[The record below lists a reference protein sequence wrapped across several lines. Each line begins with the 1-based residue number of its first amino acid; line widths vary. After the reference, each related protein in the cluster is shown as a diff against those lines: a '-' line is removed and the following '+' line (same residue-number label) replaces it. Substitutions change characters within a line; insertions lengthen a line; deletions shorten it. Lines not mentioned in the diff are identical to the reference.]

1 MATYT
6 EHYNFP
12 KYEATDL
19 PNLLDQ
25 YNNFADTADSQ
36 IYGMNSTV
44 QAAQQAAQNATSKAE
59 SVESEFDSLKSLVGT
74 STGSGTVFE
83 QLATLNSE
91 VDGFQGSIDGKA
103 PISHADPT
111 GKYGAATNT
120 NYGHVQ
126 ICTTSSSSPSTTK
139 VPTEYLMENRIG
151 EEIGTVKSTATEAK
165 SKADSAYNLAES
177 VSGTAES
184 AASDASTALTRANS
198 AYNAING
205 GWDSVQNGRSGAIDW
220 EVLYNDAA
228 KLVMVAVDFTSSYPK
243 TSGDVTLGTV
253 ASSYRP
259 SDTEMGVIAIV
270 ITGGSNFGACQAI
283 VNSSGQLK
291 LRFGGVG
298 TNDFAFYSGNMFY
311 PVS

>member
-25 YNNFADTADSQ
+25 YNNFADTADAQ

-59 SVESEFDSLKSLVGT
+59 SVESEFGSLKALVGT

-91 VDGFQGSIDGKA
+91 VDGFDAAIEGKA
-103 PISHADPT
+103 PISHAEPT
-111 GKYGAATNT
+111 GKYGVATDT

-126 ICTTSSSSPSTTK
+126 VCTISSDSPSATK
-139 VPTEYLMENRIG
+139 VPTEYLMENRIS

-165 SKADSAYNLAES
+165 SKADSAYNLAQS
-177 VSGTAES
+177 VSSTAES

-205 GWDSVQNGRSGAIDW
+205 GWDSVQNGSSGTIDW
-220 EVLYNDAA
+220 EVFYNDAA
-228 KLVMVAVDFTSSYPK
+228 KLVMVAVNFTGSYPK
-243 TSGDVTLGTV
+243 ATGDITLGTV

-259 SDTEMGVIAIV
+259 SDTEMGVIAV
-270 ITGGSNFGACQAI
+270 VFTSSNSFGSCQAF

-291 LRFGGVG
+291 LRFSGSGSPEYG
-298 TNDFAFYSGNMFY
+298 YYSGNMFY

>member
-25 YNNFADTADSQ
+25 YNNFADTADAQ

-59 SVESEFDSLKSLVGT
+59 SVESEFGNLEALVGT

-83 QLATLNSE
+83 QLATLNSK

-103 PISHADPT
+103 PTNHASSTTD
-111 GKYGAATNT
+111 YGLATNSK
-120 NYGHVQ
+120 YGHVRLVTEQ
-126 ICTTSSSSPSTTK
+126 GSMPSPQD
-139 VPTEYLMENRIG
+139 VPTEAYMQKYVSNQTSAIQ
-151 EEIGTVKSTATEAK
+151 STATEAK
-165 SKADSAYNLAES
+165 SKADSAYNLANS
-177 VSGTAES
+177 VSDTAES

-205 GWDSVQNGRSGAIDW
+205 GWDSVQNGSSGAIDW
-220 EVLYNDAA
+220 EVFYNDAA
-228 KLVMVAVDFTSSYPK
+228 KLVMVAVNFTGSYPK
-243 TSGDVTLGTV
+243 ATGDVTLGTV

-259 SDTEMGVIAIV
+259 SDTEMGVVAMVIV
-270 ITGGSNFGACQAI
+270 NSNSFACCQAI

-298 TNDFAFYSGNMFY
+298 TPDFAYYSGNMYY

>member
-59 SVESEFDSLKSLVGT
+59 SVESEFGGLKALVGT
-74 STGSGTVFE
+74 GTGSGTVFE
-83 QLATLNSE
+83 QLQTLNSE

-103 PISHADPT
+103 PTDHASST
-111 GKYGAATNT
+111 TEYGAATNSK
-120 NYGHVQ
+120 YGHVRLVTEQ
-126 ICTTSSSSPSTTK
+126 GPAPSQQD
-139 VPTEYLMENRIG
+139 VPTDAYMQKYVHDQTSAIQ
-151 EEIGTVKSTATEAK
+151 STATEAK
-165 SKADSAYNLAES
+165 SKADSAFSLAQS

-184 AASDASTALTRANS
+184 AASDASTALTRANT

-205 GWDSVQNGRSGAIDW
+205 GWDSVQNGNSGAIDW

-228 KLVMVAVDFTSSYPK
+228 KLVMVAVNFTSSYPK
-243 TSGDVTLGTV
+243 TSGDVTLGTIG
-253 ASSYRP
+253 SSYRP
-259 SDTEMGVIAIV
+259 SDTEMGVVAIV
-270 ITGGSNFGACQAI
+270 ITGANNFGACQAF

-298 TNDFAFYSGNMFY
+298 PVDFAFYSGNMFY

>member
-6 EHYNFP
+6 EHYHFP

-59 SVESEFDSLKSLVGT
+59 SVESEFGSLKSLVGT

-83 QLATLNSE
+83 QLQTLNSE

-103 PISHADPT
+103 PTNHASASDE
-111 GKYGAATNT
+111 YGAATDT
-120 NYGHVQ
+120 EYGHVMLA
-126 ICTTSSSSPSTTK
+126 TTPSDPPSSKK
-139 VPTEYLMENRIG
+139 VPTEGLMEVRLAAKVDPITNK
-151 EEIGTVKSTATEAK
+151 VNEAK
-165 SKADSAYNLAES
+165 QKANSAYSLAQS

-205 GWDSVQNGRSGAIDW
+205 GWESVQSGSSGAIDW
-220 EVLYNDAA
+220 EVFYNDAA
-228 KLVMVAVDFTSSYPK
+228 KLVMVAVNFTSSYPK
-243 TSGDVTLGTV
+243 TSGDVTLGTIG
-253 ASSYRP
+253 SSYRP
-259 SDTEMGVIAIV
+259 SDTEMSFVCAV
-270 ITGGSNFGACQAI
+270 LTNANNFGFCQSI

-291 LRFGGVG
+291 LRFSGVG
-298 TNDFAFYSGNMFY
+298 TNDFSFYSGNTFY

>member
-59 SVESEFDSLKSLVGT
+59 SVESEFGGLKALVGT

-83 QLATLNSE
+83 QLQTLDSE

-103 PISHADPT
+103 PTDHAAPT
-111 GKYGAATNT
+111 TEYGLATNSK
-120 NYGHVQ
+120 YGHVRLVTEQ
-126 ICTTSSSSPSTTK
+126 GPMPSAED
-139 VPTEYLMENRIG
+139 VPTDAYMQKFVSSKTDAIQ
-151 EEIGTVKSTATEAK
+151 STATQAK
-165 SKADSAYNLAES
+165 SKADSAYSLAQS

-205 GWDSVQNGRSGAIDW
+205 GWESVQSGSSGSLVW
-220 EVLYNDAA
+220 EVFYNDAA
-228 KLVMVAVDFTSSYPK
+228 KLVMVAVNFTASYAK
-243 TSGDVTLGTV
+243 TSGDVTLGTIG
-253 ASSYRP
+253 SSYRP
-259 SDTEMGVIAIV
+259 SDTEIGFVCAVATGANNFAFCHSIV
-270 ITGGSNFGACQAI
+270 YST
-283 VNSSGQLK
+283 GQLK
-291 LRFGGVG
+291 LRFSGVG
-298 TNDFAFYSGNMFY
+298 TNDFGFYSGNTFY
-311 PVS
+311 PVA